1 MKRFISVL
9 FFVALFLCGC
19 SSVSADGAELVY
31 NEGQVRICTVLTDEE
46 AEAVASAFDNKL
58 LYSDNPSCG
67 FSADYSITCGG
78 REYWIAGDSCTI
90 VKDCESGKFFTISE
104 SDRTMIDELVEKYSK

>member
-1 MKRFISVL
+1 MKKLICVL
-9 FFVALFLCGC
+9 LLLVLFLCGC

-31 NEGQVRICTVLTDEE
+31 NEGQVQINTVLTDEE
-46 AEAVASAFDNKL
+46 AEAVAAAFDNKL

-78 REYWIAGDSCTI
+78 REFWIAGDGCTI
-90 VKDCESGKFFTISE
+90 VKDCESGKFFTISDA
-104 SDRTMIDELVEKYSK
+104 DRSMIDGLVEKYSK